1 MLKKI
6 AYITALGISSISIF
20 LPNTSIAQQNTT
32 TQQQLISPV
41 TLLNDT
47 IVKTQQQLVSNS
59 NIYAQDPQKLM
70 ELIET
75 NIMPYLATNVIAQI
89 IVGRDKWASATPV
102 QQKTFIQSLTNMLVN
117 TYASSVAQ
125 AGQYEIRL
133 TPFVNDQW
141 KQQRLV
147 AVEGILAQ
155 KGSRDGS
162 RIRFSLVRDNS
173 GDWKVY
179 DVSVEGISILKS
191 YQEQFQRFPNLD
203 AINKA
208 LETRNASLTN

>member
-6 AYITALGISSISIF
+6 ACITALGLSTAGIFSPNIS
-20 LPNTSIAQQNTT
+20 LAQPNTIAQQ
-32 TQQQLISPV
+32 QPMSPV

-47 IVKTQQQLVSNS
+47 IVKTQQELVTNS
-59 NIYAQDPQKLM
+59 SIYEKDPQKLM
-70 ELIET
+70 ALLEA
-75 NIMPYLATNVIAQI
+75 NIMPHLATNVIAQI
-89 IVGRDKWASATPV
+89 IVGRDKWSSATPA
-102 QQKTFIQSLTNMLVN
+102 QQKIFITSLTTMLVN

-125 AGQYEIRL
+125 AGRYEIRL
-133 TPFVNDQW
+133 TPFANDQW

-147 AVEGILAQ
+147 AVEGVLAQ

-162 RIRFSLVRDNS
+162 RIRFSLLRDNS

-191 YQEQFQRFPNLD
+191 YQEQFQRFANLD
-203 AINKA
+203 EINKA
-208 LETRNASLTN
+208 IEKRNESLTN